1 MGKFKEVD
9 LDIIETIYK
18 IIKIQIYILA
28 IIGTIGVFILRVENN
43 QLIDK
48 NEQIQQDRTELI
60 TENKYLQEENMAL
73 KSVVENYN

>member
-28 IIGTIGVFILRVENN
+28 IVSTIGVFVLSVDNTK
-43 QLIDK
+43 LTDK
-48 NEQIQQDRTELI
+48 NEQIEQDRTELI